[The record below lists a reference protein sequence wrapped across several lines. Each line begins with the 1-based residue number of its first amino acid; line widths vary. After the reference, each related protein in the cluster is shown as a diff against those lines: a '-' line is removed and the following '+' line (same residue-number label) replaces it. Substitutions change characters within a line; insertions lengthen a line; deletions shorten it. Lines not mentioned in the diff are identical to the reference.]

1 MVLAVVVD
9 IAVEMVGIVVVVLMM
24 VARML
29 AGMGAAEVEWMSVVM
44 QLAM

>member
-1 MVLAVVVD
+1 MVVD

-29 AGMGAAEVEWMSVVM
+29 AGMGAAEVEGMSVVM
-44 QLAM
+44 HLAM